1 VTGSPW
7 SSNSGRSS
15 DGSPDFVKSPG
26 PQAGRLIE
34 IVTVLL
40 LGVATVGSAWSA
52 YQVSRWN
59 GVETDEARASAAF
72 RIEGSREFAL
82 ATQIVAYDSAT
93 VGQIAAATVAGN
105 QEHLD
110 FLRETLVR
118 PGFVPV
124 LQSWQA
130 QIAAGETPTN
140 LLSDDDYLGD
150 LFAASIAADAQAAA
164 ATVLSEEAGSNA
176 DDYIQLT
183 LFFASALFF
192 AGITA
197 SFANRLSKVTLLV
210 GAGVILAVAGVLL
223 AGYPVT

>member
-7 SSNSGRSS
+7 SPDGGRSS
-15 DGSPDFVKSPG
+15 DGSPVSARSPG
-26 PQAGRLIE
+26 PQPGRLIE
-34 IVTVLL
+34 ILTVLL
-40 LGVATVGSAWSA
+40 LGAATVGSAWSA

-59 GVETDEARASAAF
+59 GVETDEARASAVF
-72 RIEGSREFAL
+72 RIDSSREFAL

-93 VGQIAAATVAGN
+93 VGQIAAATASEN
-105 QEHLD
+105 QALLD
-110 FLRETLVR
+110 FLRTTLVR
-118 PGFVPV
+118 PGFEPV

-140 LLSDDDYLGD
+140 LLSDDNYLGD
-150 LFAASIAADAQAAA
+150 LFAASIAAEAQAAA

-197 SFANRLSKVTLLV
+197 SFANRPSKVMLLV

-223 AGYPVT
+223 AGYPIA

>member
-15 DGSPDFVKSPG
+15 DGSPDSVKSPG

-93 VGQIAAATVAGN
+93 VGQIAAATVTGN

>member
-15 DGSPDFVKSPG
+15 DGSPDSVKSPA

-52 YQVSRWN
+52 FQVSRWN
-59 GVETDEARASAAF
+59 GVETDEARASAVF

-93 VGQIAAATVAGN
+93 VGQIAAATVTGN
-105 QEHLD
+105 QELLD
-110 FLRETLVR
+110 FLRATLVR

-130 QIAAGETPTN
+130 QIDAGETPTN

>member
-1 VTGSPW
+1 VTESPW
-7 SSNSGRSS
+7 SSNAGRSS
-15 DGSPDFVKSPG
+15 DIRRSRSQP
-26 PQAGRLIE
+26 GRLIE

-52 YQVSRWN
+52 YQVARWN
-59 GVETDEARASAAF
+59 GVETDEARASAAL

-93 VGQIAAATVAGN
+93 VGQIASATASGD
-105 QEHLD
+105 QALLD
-110 FLRETLVR
+110 FLSATLVR
-118 PGFVPV
+118 PGFGPV
-124 LQSWQA
+124 LESWQA
-130 QIAAGETPTN
+130 QVAAGETPTN
-140 LLSDDDYLGD
+140 LLADDNYLDD
-150 LFAASIAADAQAAA
+150 LFAASVAADTQAAA
-164 ATVLSEEAGSNA
+164 ATVLSEEAGSHA
-176 DDYIQLT
+176 DAYIQLT